1 MIMACTGCSSGTD
14 SKAAGCKSNG
24 GCSTGGCNRM
34 NTYDWISILDIEDP
48 ALYPYVE
55 ASFKN
60 GARKEFFRL
69 DSYLEV
75 ITGDWVVVETSG
87 GQDVG
92 KVTLSG
98 ELVRLQMKKK
108 NTTEDRVLFKVV
120 RVATDR
126 DLDHMHQARDM
137 EKMAL
142 VKGRAIARTL
152 SLDMKLG
159 DIEYQADLRKA
170 TFFYTADRRIDF
182 RELVRLYAK
191 EFHIKI
197 EMRQIGARQETA
209 RLGGIGS
216 CGRELCCSTW
226 LSDFKTV
233 VTSAARYQ
241 NLAINQA
248 KLSGQCGRL
257 KCCLNYELDV
267 YMESL
272 DRFPMEIETIVSKIG
287 RANLLKTD
295 IFRGIMFYEIESN
308 NKSSRESHIFG
319 LSPESVRA
327 LKDKNDRGEIP
338 SDFGETISLA
348 STSAQ
353 AAQQEEDAGFADVTG
368 EIELP
373 EEKKRN
379 NRNNRNR
386 NKNPNQQERPSRP
399 NTPPP
404 SQRSRPDQS
413 PRPERG
419 NQGPLNRPN
428 QDQRDRTKN
437 PQNSRPENQL
447 DKGPSNRNDQRPD
460 SRRNQSPENSRGQ
473 RPNNPS
479 NQRSDNRRDQK
490 PNQKHKPQNP
500 NHTENPPST
509 E

>member
-1 MIMACTGCSSGTD
+1 
-14 SKAAGCKSNG
+14 
-24 GCSTGGCNRM
+24 M
-34 NTYDWISILDIEDP
+34 NTYDWISVLEIDDP
-48 ALYPYVE
+48 APYPWVE

-60 GARKEFFRL
+60 GARKEFFRT
-69 DSYLEV
+69 DSYLD
-75 ITGDWVVVETSG
+75 ISTGDWVVVETSA

-108 NTTEDRVLFKVV
+108 NVSEDRVLFKVV
-120 RVATDR
+120 RIATDR
-126 DLDHMHQARDM
+126 DLDHMQQARAM

-142 VKGRAIARTL
+142 VKGRAISRSL
-152 SLDMKLG
+152 GLDMKLG

-197 EMRQIGARQETA
+197 EMRQIGARQESA

-308 NKSSRESHIFG
+308 NKSSRETHIFG
-319 LSPESVRA
+319 LTPEQVRA
-327 LKDKNDRGEIP
+327 HKEKNNLGEIP
-338 SDFGETISLA
+338 ADFGQTVSLA
-348 STSAQ
+348 APSATP
-353 AAQQEEDAGFADVTG
+353 QEEDAGYADVTG

-373 EEKKRN
+373 EEKKRK
-379 NRNNRNR
+379 NRNR
-386 NKNPNQQERPSRP
+386 NNPRSQGGNNSRSESDPNRRNNNPENRSRP
-399 NTPPP
+399 N
-404 SQRSRPDQS
+404 QRPDQ
-413 PRPERG
+413 RPDDRTQRPSDSTNRSQNRPPQNKSNTPKDRPDSSNRG
-419 NQGPLNRPN
+419 PQNRPN
-428 QDQRDRTKN
+428 Q
-437 PQNSRPENQL
+437 
-447 DKGPSNRNDQRPD
+447 RPD
-460 SRRNQSPENSRGQ
+460 
-473 RPNNPS
+473 
-479 NQRSDNRRDQK
+479 RRDQPNNQNQRPRPDRERRDTR
-490 PNQKHKPQNP
+490 PNQNRNSSQNP
-500 NHTENPPST
+500 DNTDQPPST